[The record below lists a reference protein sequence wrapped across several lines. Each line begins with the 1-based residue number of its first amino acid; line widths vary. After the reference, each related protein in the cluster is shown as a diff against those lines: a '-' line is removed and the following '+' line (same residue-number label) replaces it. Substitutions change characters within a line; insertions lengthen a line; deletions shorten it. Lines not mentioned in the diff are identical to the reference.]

1 MRSVIAK
8 ILPDAHIAAEE
19 SRSAECVAA
28 DGAGE
33 VRAGLKVRSA
43 LKHGEVTQLATL
55 EKFLRVKA
63 AVGCNRIVEPA
74 RLFPASAP
82 ASPPSIMLN
91 GKPVRQ
97 KIVPEICH
105 PPIAAF
111 IRRFSLLN
119 GN

>member
-1 MRSVIAK
+1 MRSVIANVFLMLISPPK
-8 ILPDAHIAAEE
+8 NPGPRNALRPTEPVKSVLVSKSE
-19 SRSAECVAA
+19 
-28 DGAGE
+28 
-33 VRAGLKVRSA
+33 A
-43 LKHGEVTQLATL
+43 LKHGEVTQFPTS

-63 AVGCNRIVEPA
+63 AVGCNRIVEPE

-97 KIVPEICH
+97 KNVPEICH

-111 IRRFSLLN
+111 TRRFSLLN
-119 GN
+119 